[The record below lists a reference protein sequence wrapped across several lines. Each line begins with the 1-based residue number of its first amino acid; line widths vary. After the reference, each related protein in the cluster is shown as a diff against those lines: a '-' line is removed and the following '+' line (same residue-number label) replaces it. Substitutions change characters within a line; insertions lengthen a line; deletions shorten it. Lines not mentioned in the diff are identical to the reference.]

1 MKKRVIALLLS
12 AVMALG
18 LLAGCG
24 SESASSG
31 TAAESAAAS
40 ETEAPAA
47 PSAGVQDI
55 GSTLDFSAPAGEDSA
70 EEAVDPAST
79 NDPSLALY
87 SYDSS
92 YGLGAPTTG
101 LPLTDGGEE
110 FTLWLS
116 VPGNVGTLF
125 SNGMADHP
133 VFQKA
138 EEFTGVHINFIEQ
151 SAETNAEKFNL
162 MLVSGDYPD
171 LVNGMDF
178 TGGNDLAVESDFAVN
193 IADDIAEYAPNYQAL
208 IDSDPSII
216 KTISTDEGNI
226 VGFYTFNSEK
236 QGTTEGAWIRG
247 DWLEDLG
254 LENPKTYEQWE
265 NVLTAFKNEKGAEEP
280 LMMPSD
286 MVPSGNF
293 LASGFGVAAA
303 FQSMM
308 GAAYPYYVED
318 GQVKYGPLEE
328 GYKEYVTL
336 INDWMNKGLISK
348 TFIQDNANPMGDV
361 YSTNVSTG
369 RTGIF
374 FNGVGMIGMFQSN
387 LSDADPNGQLVA
399 CYDARQNE
407 DDVLH
412 NANEDSIV
420 GKMGITITTA
430 CEDYE
435 LAMKWCDFWYT
446 QDGVLLANYGVEGE
460 SFEFDEDGMPYI
472 TELVTNNPDGL
483 SLMDTQFMYTTD
495 SVCRIN
501 DIAKSRSTY
510 TEAGQAARDV
520 WDYNRDDAN
529 TYPSSAALTADEAD
543 EHSAIYSDIN
553 TYLQENIAQFITGA
567 KSMDQWDAFVE
578 ELYNMGIEDCI
589 ALKQDAYDRY
599 LAR

>member
-1 MKKRVIALLLS
+1 MMKKRMLAMLLVVVSLLGLMSGCSGDTTSASGTS
-12 AVMALG
+12 AVAEAPSEDASTTTAGATDLGSAL
-18 LLAGCG
+18 
-24 SESASSG
+24 EIASVN
-31 TAAESAAAS
+31 ESAA
-40 ETEAPAA
+40 
-47 PSAGVQDI
+47 
-55 GSTLDFSAPAGEDSA
+55 
-70 EEAVDPAST
+70 EEAAAT
-79 NDPSLALY
+79 NDPSLELY
-87 SYDSS
+87 SYDSN
-92 YGLGAPTTG
+92 YGVGALTTG
-101 LPLTDGGEE
+101 LPLTDAGES

-125 SNGMADHP
+125 KNGMADHP

-138 EEFTGVHINFIEQ
+138 EEFTGVHIEFLEQ

-178 TGGNDLAVESDFAVN
+178 TGGNDLAVESDFAIN

-208 IDSDPSII
+208 INSDPSII
-216 KTISTDEGNI
+216 KNITTDEGN
-226 VGFYTFNSEK
+226 VVAFYTFNSEK

-265 NVLTAFKNEKGAEEP
+265 NVLTAFKTEKGAEEP

-293 LASGFGVAAA
+293 LASGFGITAA

-318 GQVKYGPLEE
+318 GEVKYGPLEE
-328 GYKEYVTL
+328 GYREYVEL
-336 INDWMNKGLISK
+336 IRDWTDKGLISK

-361 YSTNVSTG
+361 YSTNVATG

-387 LSDADPNGQLVA
+387 LTDADPNGQLIA
-399 CYDARQNE
+399 CYDARKNE

-412 NANEDSIV
+412 NANEDSIL

-430 CEDYE
+430 CENPE
-435 LAMKWCDFWYT
+435 LAMEWCDFWYT
-446 QDGVLLANYGVEGE
+446 QDGVLLANYGIEGE
-460 SFEFDEDGMPYI
+460 SFEFDENGIPYI

-483 SLMDTQFMYTTD
+483 SLMDTQFMYSTD
-495 SVCRIN
+495 SVNRIN
-501 DIAKSRSTY
+501 DITKSRSTY
-510 TEAGQAARDV
+510 TEAGKAARDV

-529 TYPSSAALTADEAD
+529 TYPAAAALTADEAD
-543 EHSAIYSDIN
+543 EHSSTYSDIN
-553 TYLQENIAQFITGA
+553 TYLQEQIAQFITGA
-567 KSMDQWDAFVE
+567 KDMDEWDAFVE
-578 ELYNMGIEDCI
+578 TLIDMGIEDCI
-589 ALKQDAYDRY
+589 SLKQDAYDRY

>member
-1 MKKRVIALLLS
+1 MMKKRMLAMLLVVVSLLGLMSGCGGDTTSASGTS
-12 AVMALG
+12 AVAEAPSEDASTTTAGATDLGSAL
-18 LLAGCG
+18 
-24 SESASSG
+24 EIASVN
-31 TAAESAAAS
+31 ESAA
-40 ETEAPAA
+40 
-47 PSAGVQDI
+47 
-55 GSTLDFSAPAGEDSA
+55 
-70 EEAVDPAST
+70 EEAAAT
-79 NDPSLALY
+79 NDPSLELY
-87 SYDSS
+87 SYDSN
-92 YGLGAPTTG
+92 YGVGALTTG
-101 LPLTDGGEE
+101 LPLTDAGES

-125 SNGMADHP
+125 KNGMADHP

-138 EEFTGVHINFIEQ
+138 EEFTGVHIEFLEQ

-178 TGGNDLAVESDFAVN
+178 TGGNDLAVESDFAIN

-208 IDSDPSII
+208 INSDPSII
-216 KTISTDEGNI
+216 KNITTDEGN
-226 VGFYTFNSEK
+226 VVAFYTFNSEK

-265 NVLTAFKNEKGAEEP
+265 NVLTAFKTEKGAEEP

-293 LASGFGVAAA
+293 LASGFGITAA

-318 GQVKYGPLEE
+318 GEVKYGPLEE
-328 GYKEYVTL
+328 GYREYVEL
-336 INDWMNKGLISK
+336 IRDWTDKGLISK

-361 YSTNVSTG
+361 YSTNVATG

-387 LSDADPNGQLVA
+387 LTDANPNGQLIA
-399 CYDARQNE
+399 CYDARKNE

-412 NANEDSIV
+412 NANEDSIL

-430 CEDYE
+430 CENPE
-435 LAMKWCDFWYT
+435 LAMEWCDFWYT
-446 QDGVLLANYGVEGE
+446 QDGVLLANYGIEGE
-460 SFEFDEDGMPYI
+460 SFEFDENGIPYI

-483 SLMDTQFMYTTD
+483 SLMDTQFMYSTD
-495 SVCRIN
+495 SVNRIN
-501 DIAKSRSTY
+501 DITKSRSTY
-510 TEAGQAARDV
+510 TEAGKAARDV

-529 TYPSSAALTADEAD
+529 TYPAAAALTADEAD
-543 EHSAIYSDIN
+543 EHSSTYSDIN
-553 TYLQENIAQFITGA
+553 TYLQEQIAQFITGA
-567 KSMDQWDAFVE
+567 KDMDEWDAFVE
-578 ELYNMGIEDCI
+578 TLIDMGIEDCI
-589 ALKQDAYDRY
+589 SLKQDAYDRY

>member
-1 MKKRVIALLLS
+1 MMKKRMLAMLLVVVSLLGLMSGCGGDTTSASGTS
-12 AVMALG
+12 AVAEAPSEDASTTTAGATDLGSAL
-18 LLAGCG
+18 
-24 SESASSG
+24 EIASVN
-31 TAAESAAAS
+31 ESAA
-40 ETEAPAA
+40 
-47 PSAGVQDI
+47 
-55 GSTLDFSAPAGEDSA
+55 
-70 EEAVDPAST
+70 EEAAAT
-79 NDPSLALY
+79 NDPSLELY
-87 SYDSS
+87 SYDSN
-92 YGLGAPTTG
+92 YGVGALTTG
-101 LPLTDGGEE
+101 LPLTDAGES

-125 SNGMADHP
+125 KNGMADHP

-138 EEFTGVHINFIEQ
+138 EEFTGVHIEFLEQ

-178 TGGNDLAVESDFAVN
+178 TGGNDLAVESDFAIN

-208 IDSDPSII
+208 INSDPSII
-216 KTISTDEGNI
+216 KNITTDEGN
-226 VGFYTFNSEK
+226 VVAFYTFNSEK

-265 NVLTAFKNEKGAEEP
+265 NVLTAFKTEKGAVEP

-293 LASGFGVAAA
+293 LASGFGITAT

-318 GQVKYGPLEE
+318 GEVKYGPLEE
-328 GYKEYVTL
+328 GYREYVEL
-336 INDWMNKGLISK
+336 IRDWTDKGLISK

-361 YSTNVSTG
+361 YSTNVATG

-387 LSDADPNGQLVA
+387 LTDADPNGQLIA
-399 CYDARQNE
+399 CYDARKNE

-412 NANEDSIV
+412 NANEDSIL

-430 CEDYE
+430 CENPE
-435 LAMKWCDFWYT
+435 LAMEWCDFWYT
-446 QDGVLLANYGVEGE
+446 QDGVLLANYGIEGE
-460 SFEFDEDGMPYI
+460 SFEFDENGIPYI

-483 SLMDTQFMYTTD
+483 SLMDTQFMYSTD
-495 SVCRIN
+495 SVNRIN
-501 DIAKSRSTY
+501 DITKSRSTY
-510 TEAGQAARDV
+510 TEAGKAARDV

-529 TYPSSAALTADEAD
+529 TYPAAAALTADEAD
-543 EHSAIYSDIN
+543 EHSSTYSDIN
-553 TYLQENIAQFITGA
+553 TYLQEQIAQFITGA
-567 KSMDQWDAFVE
+567 KDMDEWDAFVE
-578 ELYNMGIEDCI
+578 TLIDMGIEDCI
-589 ALKQDAYDRY
+589 SLKQDAYDRY

>member
-12 AVMALG
+12 AVLALG

-24 SESASSG
+24 SQSASS
-31 TAAESAAAS
+31 ASAEESAAAA

-47 PSAGVQDI
+47 SSAGVQDI
-55 GSTLDFSAPAGEDSA
+55 GSTLDFSSPAGEDSS

-79 NDPSLALY
+79 NDPSLELY

-92 YGLGAPTTG
+92 YGLGAPTMG

-138 EEFTGVHINFIEQ
+138 EEFTGVHINFLEQ
-151 SAETNAEKFNL
+151 SAETNSEKFNL

-193 IADDIAEYAPNYQAL
+193 IADDIADMAPNYQAL
-208 IDSDPSII
+208 ISSDPSII

-293 LASGFGVAAA
+293 LASGFGITAA
-303 FQSMM
+303 FQAMM

-318 GQVKYGPLEE
+318 GEVKYGPVEE

-361 YSTNVSTG
+361 YSTNVATG

-387 LSDADPNGQLVA
+387 LSDADPNGKLVA

-430 CEDYE
+430 CENYE

-446 QDGVLLANYGVEGE
+446 QDGVLLANYGIEGE

-501 DIAKSRSTY
+501 DITKSRSTY

>member
-1 MKKRVIALLLS
+1 MTKRIFSLLLS
-12 AVMALG
+12 TAM
-18 LLAGCG
+18 LLALLVGCG
-24 SESASSG
+24 GQSTSSG
-31 TAAESAAAS
+31 AAEATAPAA
-40 ETEAPAA
+40 ETEAPVA
-47 PSAGVQDI
+47 PSAGAQDMS
-55 GSTLDFSAPAGEDSA
+55 STLDFSTPAAEDSSV
-70 EEAVDPAST
+70 EAIDPAST
-79 NDPSLALY
+79 NDPSLELY
-87 SYDSS
+87 SYQGN
-92 YGLGAPTTG
+92 YNIGAPTMN
-101 LPLTDGGEE
+101 LPLTTEDVSY
-110 FTLWLS
+110 TLWLT
-116 VPGNVGTLF
+116 VPPNVGTLF

-138 EEFTGVHINFIEQ
+138 EEFTGIHIDFLEQ
-151 SAETNAEKFNL
+151 SAESASEKFNL

-208 IDSDPSII
+208 IGSDPSII
-216 KTISTDEGNI
+216 KNITTDEGNI
-226 VGFYTFNSEK
+226 VAFYTFNSEK

-247 DWLEDLG
+247 DWLDELG

-265 NVLTAFKNEKGAEEP
+265 TVLTAFKNEKGAEEP

-286 MVPSGNF
+286 MVPTNNF
-293 LASGFGVAAA
+293 LAAGFGINGA

-318 GQVKYGPLEE
+318 GQVKYGPVEE
-328 GYKEYVTL
+328 GYREYVTL
-336 INDWMNKGLISK
+336 INDWMNKGLISS
-348 TFIQDNANPMGDV
+348 TFIQDNSNPMGDV
-361 YSTNVSTG
+361 YSVNISTG
-369 RTGIF
+369 RSGIF
-374 FNGVGMIGMFQSN
+374 FNGVGMISMFQN
-387 LSDADPNGQLVA
+387 TLTDANPNGKLIA
-399 CYDARQNE
+399 CYDARKNE

-412 NANEDSIV
+412 TGNEDTIL

-430 CEDYE
+430 CENYE

-446 QDGVLLANYGVEGE
+446 QDGVLLANYGIEGQ
-460 SFEFDEDGMPYI
+460 SFEFDENGIPYI

-501 DIAKSRSTY
+501 DITKSRSTY
-510 TEAGQAARDV
+510 TEEGLAARDV

-529 TYPSSAALTADEAD
+529 TYPSAAALTADEAD
-543 EHSAIYSDIN
+543 EHSKLYSDIN

-567 KSMDQWDAFVE
+567 KPMDQWDAFVE
-578 ELYNMGIEDCI
+578 ELYSMGIEDCI